1 MTIAPGLAGRTL
13 IKGHAAGSDLLL
25 LVDPERE
32 VAFTAA
38 DVAAVCDRHTGLG
51 ADGLVRVVHTAALPG
66 TEAFRAAVPEAA
78 WFLDY
83 YRPDGAA
90 PVGAGPT
97 YGDACRLLAAVLDAE
112 GLVPLADGAAI
123 TIGTRGGARTVTC
136 LGDLWAVDAGPA
148 QLAEV
153 ADPAA
158 DAAAEG
164 WDTAVRIPGLAGERA
179 ALSLNLSG
187 RHAVVAVGQE
197 AELDAA
203 ELCDPAASET
213 ITYTPAP
220 QASPTLELVVPLG
233 EHTDSE
239 SGATV
244 GRARVRV
251 LVPGVGEVRASAE
264 AGCAAALALH
274 EWTGDGAPADYLLS
288 LPGGEVG
295 VHVGAA
301 PLTDA
306 SALVLTGPVDL
317 VGRITL
323 A

>member
-32 VAFTAA
+32 AAFTAA
-38 DVAAVCDRHTGLG
+38 DVAAVCDPHTGLG
-51 ADGLVRVVHTAALPG
+51 ADGLVRVARTAALSG
-66 TEAFRAAVPEAA
+66 TEAFRAAVPEAE

-83 YRPDGAA
+83 YRPDGAPTA
-90 PVGAGPT
+90 GAAPT
-97 YGDACRLLAAVLDAE
+97 YGDACRLLAAVLEAE
-112 GLVPLADGAAI
+112 GLVSLADGAAI
-123 TIGTRGGARTVTC
+123 TIGTRGGARTVTR
-136 LGDLWAVDAGPA
+136 LGELWAVDVGPA
-148 QLAEV
+148 HLAEV
-153 ADPAA
+153 TDPAA

-164 WDTAVRIPGLAGERA
+164 WDTAVSIPGLTGERA

-187 RHAVVAVGQE
+187 RHVVVAVEQE

-203 ELCDPAASET
+203 ELGDPAASES
-213 ITYTPAP
+213 IAYTPAP
-220 QASPTLELVVPLG
+220 LTPPILELLVPLG
-233 EHTDSE
+233 EHTDPE
-239 SGATV
+239 TGATI

-251 LVPGVGEVRASAE
+251 LTPGVGEVRASAE
-264 AGCAAALALH
+264 ASCAAALALH
-274 EWTGDGAPADYLLS
+274 EWTGNGAPADYLLR

-301 PLTDA
+301 PLTDGA
-306 SALVLTGPVDL
+306 SPVLTGPVDL